1 MKIETITRKLKDIC
15 AELGKKYS
23 IKMIDLEQIIY
34 RKFNDNY
41 DVEISGLNNNR
52 KKFKA
57 NIYVWDIDHKYLIV
71 ERFSE
76 ILSID
81 ELKEKLAYIENKYG
95 NIN

>member
-1 MKIETITRKLKDIC
+1 MKIETITKKLKDIC

-41 DVEISGLNNNR
+41 DMEISGLNNNR

-57 NIYVWDIDHKYLIV
+57 NIYVWDIDHKFLIV
-71 ERFSE
+71 ETLEGISS
-76 ILSID
+76 LD
-81 ELKEKLAYIENKYG
+81 ELKEKLAYIVNKYG